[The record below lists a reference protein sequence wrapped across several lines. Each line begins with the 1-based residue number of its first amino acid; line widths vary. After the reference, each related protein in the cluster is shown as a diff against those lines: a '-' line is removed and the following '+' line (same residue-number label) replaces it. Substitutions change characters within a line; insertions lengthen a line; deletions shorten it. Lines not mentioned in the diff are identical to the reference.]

1 MVPLPANIL
10 VLVGGEGRGGDLAG
24 LLIKLWSKSSK
35 SGKGFNSFCSG
46 LRVNLK
52 KMTKKDKILGAIS
65 TSASPSKCL

>member
-1 MVPLPANIL
+1 MVPLPTNIL
-10 VLVGGEGRGGDLAG
+10 VLVGGEGRGGGLAG

-52 KMTKKDKILGAIS
+52 KMTK
-65 TSASPSKCL
+65 